1 MNSQPNAYMD
11 AYMEILKI
19 VEDLYQVAKS
29 MNCYKK
35 Y

>member
-1 MNSQPNAYMD
+1 MNSQPN